1 MTQTDPEKELVG
13 KIRQAL
19 DESTQNMDARILS
32 RLNQARQKAQ
42 AQPSG
47 SGLQRLQSKWFPLA
61 GGMAAAA
68 VLLFFLFHFTKP
80 PEIKTYSG
88 IEDVEI
94 LATGDSPEFFS
105 ELDFYTWLA
114 EEMENAG

>member
-42 AQPSG
+42 AQPS
-47 SGLQRLQSKWFPLA
+47 SSWFERLQSNWFPLA
-61 GGMAAAA
+61 GGMAAAM
-68 VLLFFLFHFTKP
+68 VMVFVFLYLTTSSVQQ
-80 PEIKTYSG
+80 TYSG